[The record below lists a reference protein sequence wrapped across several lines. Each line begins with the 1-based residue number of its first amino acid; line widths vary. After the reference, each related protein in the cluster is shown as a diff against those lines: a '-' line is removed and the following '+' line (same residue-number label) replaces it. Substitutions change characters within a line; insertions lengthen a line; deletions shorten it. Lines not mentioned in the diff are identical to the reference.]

1 MTPKEKA
8 IELFYKIEE
17 RQLLSSKEQ
26 YPSLTKE
33 VVRECALIVVDEVL
47 KQIDNQGVSNFA
59 IVYWNEVIK
68 EINNI

>member
-1 MTPKEKA
+1 MTPKDKA

-47 KQIDNQGVSNFA
+47 EQIDNPGVSRFA
-59 IVYWNEVIK
+59 IIYWNRVIK

>member
-33 VVRECALIVVDEVL
+33 VIRECALIAVDEVL

-59 IVYWNEVIK
+59 IIYWNEVIK